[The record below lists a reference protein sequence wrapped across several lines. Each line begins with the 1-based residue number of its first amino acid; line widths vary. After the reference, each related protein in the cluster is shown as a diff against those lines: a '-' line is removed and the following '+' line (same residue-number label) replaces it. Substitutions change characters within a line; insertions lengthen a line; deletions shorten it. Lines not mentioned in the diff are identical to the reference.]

1 MIVLGGVV
9 IGSMKVNDVVMVVG
23 NMKYSGLMFRV
34 MVCIMI
40 IKYNF

>member
-23 NMKYSGLMFRV
+23 NMKYSGFIFNV
-34 MVCIMI
+34 IVWFE
-40 IKYNF
+40 IKC